1 MKRLGILLSGR
12 GSNFEVIAK
21 NCVSGKLAASIAVV
35 IANREDAQG
44 LETARKM
51 GLSTVL
57 LPSKGLAREEHD
69 RQVAAALSAAA
80 VDLVVLAG
88 YMRILTSWFI
98 GQFPQ
103 RIVNI
108 HPALLPAFPGLDA
121 QHQAWEYGVRYSGC
135 TVHFVDEKMDSG
147 PILAQSVVPVFDS
160 DTAETLSNR
169 ILAEEHRI
177 YSEAIALALDGRY
190 RLEGRR
196 VVRLAGNRDDG

>member
-177 YSEAIALALDGRY
+177 YSEAIALALEGRY